1 MATQKTKTWDDYYRE
16 EKAKN
21 DAAVRAE
28 REQRQKRDEESIRS
42 FDSAVDRQT
51 DETVRGYRRD
61 MAEDAAERRDLLDTN
76 ALAEALTRRQIRDRM
91 ADLGLSHSGLAEAQG
106 KAAGAARSS
115 ADRTVAEGR
124 LAAQERLQ
132 SAIDRVVSEAA
143 EKKAKNSLSMRQSTE
158 KWAAERMGKAQTQ
171 AKTYA
176 DKAYAAEQR
185 RLADVQKALLQQQ
198 KKAQQTAQ
206 SKTTAVEK
214 QQKSAETAF
223 KKAVTAARE
232 QGYPADSAQIVAK
245 VKTSDGY
252 KNAADKQDMIERALA
267 EAAKQE
273 LTQTGFS
280 VDVLLPDH
288 NGLRGYKDIYDRAI
302 RLGDQAEMKK
312 ALELLVDRSVGKTTG
327 LSSHAREYAQAVAM
341 GRLLGSLDKGRS
353 EDDPVHRSMV
363 EVLERMIR
371 NGRYLAA
378 ARDAMNATPYEKT
391 WTAELF
397 G

>member
-28 REQRQKRDEESIRS
+28 RDQRQKTDEESIRS
-42 FDSAVDRQT
+42 FDGAVDRQT
-51 DETVRGYRRD
+51 DEAVRGYRQD
-61 MAEDAAERRDLLDTN
+61 MAEDAAERRDQLDTN
-76 ALAEALTRRQIRDRM
+76 ALEEALTRRQIRDRM

-124 LAAQERLQ
+124 QAAQQRLQ

-143 EKKAKNSLSMRQSTE
+143 EKKAKNSLSVRQSTE
-158 KWAAERMGKAQTQ
+158 KWAAERSGKAQTQ

-198 KKAQQTAQ
+198 KKAQQTTQ
-206 SKTTAVEK
+206 SKTTAAEK

-223 KKAVTAARE
+223 RKAVTAARE

-252 KNAADKQDMIERALA
+252 KNAADKQDMIEQALA

-273 LTQTGFS
+273 LVQAGFS
-280 VDVLLPDH
+280 ADALLPDH

-353 EDDPVHRSMV
+353 EDDPVHRSMA

-378 ARDAMNATPYEKT
+378 AKDAMNATPYEKT